1 MRALLLALALF
12 DHAAWAGFSDGVS
25 DDRLRLPSGPGSLEG
40 VGQNVTINPNMGVME
55 HHLPFELPAGFPG
68 ATPSLGLGYSSG
80 SGASLVGVGWS
91 LSVPSIERMTARGLP
106 IFNATD
112 SFVADGGEELVKV
125 DPEAGYTVYRSRFES
140 GFTRW
145 VWHSPGAAGYWE
157 AQYADGSRGFFGAD
171 RNGVIVPTANVNGS
185 TGVFRYQ
192 LVETIDVFGH
202 RVRYDYTLNP
212 SGYAFLSKISWL
224 FYDDANGLARY
235 NVQLGYE
242 SRSDVT
248 TDASSGV
255 ELQLDQRL
263 HSVDIYYNGAAGP
276 ERVRGYL
283 LTYSSTA
290 WLSQLV
296 QVQQFGLGDTGNT
309 MAYPVVHSFGYTQTL
324 GSTMGQSL
332 VAISD
337 PLTGAGVDG
346 GNALLLDINGD
357 GLPDVID
364 ASTPGPHRI
373 WLAQL
378 ASDGTHHFI
387 GPTDSAVG
395 DKTNF
400 PIGPGVTPLDVNGDG
415 YTDLVAS
422 ISGQPPKVLIN
433 KGLGDWARVEMLPPT
448 LDLSPASLR
457 FFDYN
462 GDKQIDVLE
471 TLADGTT
478 NVYGN
483 NGDGSFTKQQV
494 DLLGMTIG
502 AQNVQLADI
511 NGDGLL
517 DVVLISTGQITYRL
531 NLGWGHWSQASGCV
545 PSASSFAACGISV
558 AFPVTAAQAFDVLI
572 EDINGDALRDVL
584 LVEGTSVTY
593 MLNRS
598 GSSFDLPQ
606 TITSVVGG
614 STLPERNGNTV
625 VTADMNGNG
634 TQDVVWI
641 DSSGKVTY
649 LDLFATRPNLLT
661 HIENGIGRV
670 TDISYTST
678 VMEMARAREAGSPWK
693 FRVPFAMTVV
703 DKVDEWDRL
712 TNLHEVDT
720 YRYNDGYYDGIE
732 KQYRGH
738 AHVEESLMG
747 DASQEDGLIAS
758 DFNVGDQDVYLHGRL
773 LFESVTSGT
782 RLLHESTHQWGR
794 CSVDL
799 EVPSP
804 SPAYAIVHTCET
816 QVVDKIYE
824 GTMSPV
830 TTEIDTTYDG
840 FGNVTKVSNL
850 GVIDGCNATCTRPQD
865 AFGEPCGSGC
875 TGDESYEETQYV
887 PRAKTNGAWIIHE
900 PYRQIHYGVAGGAQ
914 TETLTYYDTTA
925 GAPYQGMMSGQLTQG
940 LVTRVTEAVGGTAAP
955 IAVARSLYDA
965 NGMVVSSLDPNG
977 DPANMT
983 SHLRTYGYDADG
995 VRVRQADVIM
1005 SDHKLERKVRYDER
1019 FNRPISSTS
1028 WMSVGA
1034 ATSGENA
1041 STYDY
1046 DTFGRLVGIHE
1057 PDPATALP
1065 AAMPTKWFTYDLKS
1079 TASKITSYSNLNGE
1093 HSSCVDGRGRTYQSR
1108 TRTAQGSYLVTGF
1121 TLFNTRGETVQS
1133 YQPYSSDSGDCD
1145 AAPPM
1150 TTLSTHFRYDAEHR
1164 LIETDLPDDAIYQ
1177 TASKLTTIYL
1187 PLETQ
1192 EFDALDNDM
1201 TSPFANTPTIRRH
1214 DGLGR
1219 VTALGRTLMAGSPA
1233 AFTTV
1238 TYDDLGHAQG
1248 YVDAAGNRK
1257 TQTYDLAG
1265 RLLMVQ
1271 DPNAGPSMFTYDA
1284 AGNLL
1289 SKTDARN
1296 ATVRLSYD
1304 DMNRPLSRWDDA
1316 DHDGTL
1322 VTAIYDS
1329 DPACAM
1335 CSNTAGRA
1343 AGFTWPGGKDSSGF
1357 DVRGRPIYGART
1369 IDGFT
1374 FETANA
1380 FDDRDQLIAVTYP
1393 DGRVLMRSYDDAGR
1407 LVTIGGVVIG
1417 VTYDDRGL
1425 PSDAAYANNTHE
1437 ARTYDNMMRL
1447 VQQTLSAP
1455 AGVAQSLNYTI
1466 DRVGNM
1472 TAIDDQTPNT
1482 TASLAANFQYD
1493 AWYRTTEV
1501 KRPDETLDYTFDAI
1515 DNIVSVSSTVN
1526 GNNLGAYQ
1534 YDPMHPNGVTQA
1546 GGMSLGYDAA
1556 GNVVK
1561 RGSANLTWDAFGRLK
1576 AVQ

>member
-1 MRALLLALALF
+1 
-12 DHAAWAGFSDGVS
+12 
-25 DDRLRLPSGPGSLEG
+25 
-40 VGQNVTINPNMGVME
+40 MGVME

-80 SGASLVGVGWS
+80 SGASVVGVGWS
-91 LSVPSIERMTARGLP
+91 LTVPSIERMTARGLP

-157 AQYADGSRGFFGAD
+157 AQFADGSRGFFGAD
-171 RNGVIVPTANVNGS
+171 HNGVIVPTANVNGS

-202 RVRYDYTLNP
+202 RVRYDYTLNT

-235 NVQLGYE
+235 SVQLGYE

-248 TDASSGV
+248 FDANSGV
-255 ELQLDQRL
+255 QLKLDQRV

-276 ERVRGYL
+276 QRVRGYL

-296 QVQQFGLGDTGNT
+296 QVQQFGLGDTGN
-309 MAYPVVHSFGYTQTL
+309 ANPYPVVHSFGYTQTL
-324 GSTMGQSL
+324 GSSMGQSL

-337 PLTGAGVDG
+337 PLSGAAVGA

-364 ASTPGPHRI
+364 SSAPGPHRI
-373 WLAQL
+373 WLSQL

-395 DKTNF
+395 NDVNF
-400 PIGPGVTPLDVNGDG
+400 QISDAHVTSLDVNGDG
-415 YTDLVAS
+415 YTDL
-422 ISGQPPKVLIN
+422 INDLTDKVLIN
-433 KGLGDWARVEMLPPT
+433 NGSGDWARIDSLLPNGFS
-448 LDLSPASLR
+448 LSLATKLL
-457 FFDYN
+457 FFDYD
-462 GDKQIDVLE
+462 GDKRIDALYTPDNTSTYVFR
-471 TLADGTT
+471 
-478 NVYGN
+478 N
-483 NGDGSFTKQQV
+483 NGDGSFSQV
-494 DLLGMTIG
+494 PVQNFGTDLSTVAHRQM
-502 AQNVQLADI
+502 ADI

-517 DVVLISTGQITYRL
+517 DFVAMYNDGTNNDISYRI
-531 NLGWGHWSQASGCV
+531 NLGWGNFAPAPSPV
-545 PSASSFAACGISV
+545 PFAGTSV
-558 AFPVTAAQAFDVLI
+558 DLANILI

-584 LVEGTSVTY
+584 LVQQTSVTY
-593 MLNRS
+593 MLNRD

-606 TITSVVGG
+606 TISSVVGG
-614 STLPERNGNTV
+614 STLPERNNGVTV

-641 DSSGKVTY
+641 DSASGKVTY

-661 HIENGIGRV
+661 HLENGIGRV
-670 TDISYTST
+670 TDITYTST

-712 TNLHEVDT
+712 TNLHEVDS

-732 KQYRGH
+732 RQYRGH
-738 AHVEESLMG
+738 AHVEQSLMG

-758 DFNVGDQDVYLHGRL
+758 DFNVGDKDVYLHGRL

-782 RLLHESTHQWGR
+782 RLLSETTHHWDD

-804 SPAYAIVHTCET
+804 SPAYPIVHTCET
-816 QVVDKIYE
+816 QVVTRISE
-824 GTMSPV
+824 GTMTPV
-830 TTEIDTTYDG
+830 TTEVDTTYDG

-865 AFGEPCGSGC
+865 AFGEPCGAGC
-875 TGDESYEETQYV
+875 LGDESYEEMQYV

-914 TETLTYYDTTA
+914 TETLTYYDTVA
-925 GAPYQGMMSGQLTQG
+925 GMPYQGRSGELTQG
-940 LVTRVTEAVGGTAAP
+940 LVTRVTEAVGGSAGP
-955 IAVARSLYDA
+955 IAVTRSLYDA

-995 VRVRQADVIM
+995 LRVTQADVIM

-1028 WMSVGA
+1028 WMSVAGT
-1034 ATSGENA
+1034 TSTGENA
-1041 STYDY
+1041 TTYDY
-1046 DTFGRLVGIHE
+1046 DSFGRLVGIHE

-1065 AAMPTKWFTYDLKS
+1065 ATMPTRWFTYDLKS
-1079 TASKITSYSNLNGE
+1079 PASKITTYSTLNGE
-1093 HSSCVDGRGRTYQSR
+1093 HSSCVDGRGRSYQSR
-1108 TRTAQGSYLVTGF
+1108 TRTTQGNYLVTGF
-1121 TLFNTRGETVQS
+1121 TIFNTRGETVQS
-1133 YQPYSSDSGDCD
+1133 YQPYSSASSDCD

-1150 TTLSTHFRYDAEHR
+1150 TTLATHFRYDAEHR

-1177 TASKLTTIYL
+1177 TASKLTTTYL

-1201 TSPFANTPTIRRH
+1201 TSPFANTPTIRRQN
-1214 DGLGR
+1214 GLGR
-1219 VTALGRTLMAGSPA
+1219 LTALGRTLTAGSPA

-1238 TYDDLGHAQG
+1238 NYDELGHAQG

-1316 DHDGTL
+1316 DHDGTI
-1322 VTAIYDS
+1322 VTAIYDR

-1374 FETANA
+1374 FEMENA

-1393 DGRVLMRSYDDAGR
+1393 DGRVLMRTYDDAGR
-1407 LVTIGGVVIG
+1407 LITIGGVVTG
-1417 VTYDDRGL
+1417 VTYDERGL
-1425 PSDAAYANNTHE
+1425 PSGAAYANNTHE
-1437 ARTYDNMMRL
+1437 ARSYDSVMRL
-1447 VQQTLSAP
+1447 VEQTLSAP
-1455 AGVAQSLNYTI
+1455 AGVAQSLKYTH

-1472 TAIDDQTPNT
+1472 TTIDDETANT
-1482 TASLAANFQYD
+1482 TASLAASFQYD

-1501 KRPDETLDYTFDAI
+1501 KRPDETLDYAFDAI
-1515 DNIVSVSSTVN
+1515 DNIVSVSSTVS
-1526 GNNLGAYQ
+1526 GNSLGAYQ

-1546 GGMSLGYDAA
+1546 GGLSLGYDAA

-1561 RGSANLTWDAFGRLK
+1561 RGNANLTWDAFGRLK
-1576 AVQ
+1576 GVQ